1 MAITIDAVTLQPVRV
16 AQPTIAP
23 ITVAPQVVVA
33 DSARGSRRDSRNDR
47 GGKEQSL
54 NFRAV
59 LDAVASGSIKLEAV
73 QTEAGKADVSPRPT
87 RLPKN
92 GPSELNGSDAPVM
105 LDAAYVR
112 RGSSDNGARIHLAA
126 TSRYAQAF
134 FADTRTF
141 ARPGESLEMTV

>member
-1 MAITIDAVTLQPVRV
+1 MAITIDAVTLQPVKV
-16 AQPTIAP
+16 AQPSIAP

-33 DSARGSRRDSRNDR
+33 DSARGSRRDSKNDR

-87 RLPKN
+87 RVPKT
-92 GPSELNGSDAPVM
+92 GPSELNGSEAPVM
-105 LDAAYVR
+105 LEAAYVR
-112 RGSSDNGARIHLAA
+112 RGSDNGARIHLAA